1 LEAFSRTTPAAPRA
15 QARLSRARAL
25 AHHRTPSHTGS
36 YLSPFLQLA
45 LFPPFFA
52 RALAIHGAR
61 RPATN
66 GVTIMPPRPSAF
78 VDGQFTVTDDEP
90 FDIIFARDFE
100 AQHIELLEVSDEL
113 LKELL
118 DSDGVIEFKGEGDD
132 IACVCTATKTYQV
145 KRVETSNQTLLV
157 GPELGGDGDEGDE
170 ASDDG
175 EDEDAYG
182 EDAEARQRRKV
193 AVVRAQTSSHLDL
206 TEIAPKL
213 DRLRDMLASVAYGG
227 EGAEAAMDAEDA
239 SATGFTFE
247 ALDARVQASSGEIM
261 RCLEDEHALYIDG
274 VWRGVDGAYRLHV
287 LGMLAVTVGG
297 NGWPTSAI
305 PEDELVNAMA
315 SDGFAPEVTKNTLGM
330 FSTLVDGNAS
340 TWALDEERVCRY
352 LAMNVLR
359 DGVGVKN
366 WRLVDMMD
374 KWRAALNEI
383 NLHDV
388 EVKEEY
394 LAGLALIER
403 PERATEAFV
412 TTLIASEIP
421 TEPEARF
428 KALWAV
434 KPRWSMAEL
443 EPYLKGQA
451 RPGETIESQL
461 LKYTRVTQGATPMYS
476 KR

>member
-1 LEAFSRTTPAAPRA
+1 
-15 QARLSRARAL
+15 
-25 AHHRTPSHTGS
+25 
-36 YLSPFLQLA
+36 
-45 LFPPFFA
+45 
-52 RALAIHGAR
+52 
-61 RPATN
+61 
-66 GVTIMPPRPSAF
+66 
-78 VDGQFTVTDDEP
+78 
-90 FDIIFARDFE
+90 
-100 AQHIELLEVSDEL
+100 
-113 LKELL
+113 
-118 DSDGVIEFKGEGDD
+118 
-132 IACVCTATKTYQV
+132 
-145 KRVETSNQTLLV
+145 
-157 GPELGGDGDEGDE
+157 
-170 ASDDG
+170 
-175 EDEDAYG
+175 
-182 EDAEARQRRKV
+182 
-193 AVVRAQTSSHLDL
+193 
-206 TEIAPKL
+206 
-213 DRLRDMLASVAYGG
+213 
-227 EGAEAAMDAEDA
+227 
-239 SATGFTFE
+239 
-247 ALDARVQASSGEIM
+247 
-261 RCLEDEHALYIDG
+261 
-274 VWRGVDGAYRLHV
+274 
-287 LGMLAVTVGG
+287 
-297 NGWPTSAI
+297 
-305 PEDELVNAMA
+305 MA
-315 SDGFAPEVTKNTLGM
+315 NDGFAPEVTKNTLSM
-330 FSTLVDGNAS
+330 FSTLVDGDTA

-374 KWRAALNEI
+374 KWRVALNEI